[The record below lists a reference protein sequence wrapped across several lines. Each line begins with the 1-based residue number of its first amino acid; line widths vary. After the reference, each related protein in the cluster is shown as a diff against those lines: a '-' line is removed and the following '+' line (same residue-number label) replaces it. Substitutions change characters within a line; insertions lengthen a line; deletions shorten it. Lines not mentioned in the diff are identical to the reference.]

1 VSLFVPQKVS
11 GAELTFR
18 SLAIGT
24 STSGAATNYR
34 FNFNT
39 TTAATIGSIVFEV
52 CSNSPLFDVACT
64 APTGFNA
71 SSTSLTSQSGVT
83 GFTIDSSSDAN
94 TIILTRPAAFS
105 GPAASQY
112 QFSSITNPTSATGAS
127 YYVRLSTHASTDGS
141 GARIDDGAV
150 VLSINPGLG
159 AAAYVPPFLIMC
171 VGVTVASDCSTSTGS
186 YVSMGELSTVTAKT
200 STTQFALAT
209 NDYLGHVVYVT
220 GTTMTS
226 GNDVIPALSTQTASN
241 PGTSQFGINLRS
253 NSNPSAGTNVSGPGT
268 GVPTSNYNTSNQFR
282 FVSGDAIAQSTR
294 STDFDRFTVTYMTNI
309 SSSQAAG
316 TYAATFTYIGV
327 VQF

>member
-1 VSLFVPQKVS
+1 
-11 GAELTFR
+11 
-18 SLAIGT
+18 
-24 STSGAATNYR
+24 
-34 FNFNT
+34 
-39 TTAATIGSIVFEV
+39 
-52 CSNSPLFDVACT
+52 
-64 APTGFNA
+64 
-71 SSTSLTSQSGVT
+71 
-83 GFTIDSSSDAN
+83 
-94 TIILTRPAAFS
+94 
-105 GPAASQY
+105 
-112 QFSSITNPTSATGAS
+112 
-127 YYVRLSTHASTDGS
+127 
-141 GARIDDGAV
+141 
-150 VLSINPGLG
+150 
-159 AAAYVPPFLIMC
+159 
-171 VGVTVASDCSTSTGS
+171 
-186 YVSMGELSTVTAKT
+186 MGELSTVTAKT